1 MPATPMLKA
10 AAAPGLGSR
19 EEAASDLA
27 ARMRT
32 RAALTRVCLQ
42 QRQSSVSPS
51 PQPLGAGGSR
61 PAPRGR
67 RWGWSPKGSRAS
79 VSPTHCRVYPP
90 IKPRRAE
97 QTTVPTKGNQRSLPH
112 PQGRE
117 NGPQRSSGSSIAPQV
132 CGRRAPGL
140 TPAQPLRS
148 KILRKMRRGGGGA
161 LGGLNDN
168 DWLCCPSRGRTLHL
182 RAGRCVRA

>member
-140 TPAQPLRS
+140 TPAQP
-148 KILRKMRRGGGGA
+148 RGAGGP